1 MPQRF
6 DRHQERTQVLSM
18 LAKEKPSRRQAIIA
32 EYERRSEAAYAP
44 ETLRNL
50 KQIKKTFR
58 LWCEERGTSAELPID
73 PQVVADY
80 VEQLGGKL
88 STNTIE
94 TRLWAIS
101 EMHRSQFLP
110 SPCQHRL
117 VELAL
122 KAVKRKYGTWTRQAP
137 PLCKAEVLSVV
148 SELGADVVELRDR
161 AILWTASDTW
171 CRVSE
176 LVALKVRDLQRQ
188 EDGSS
193 IIFIARSKTDPYGNG
208 DYAFLSK
215 NASIA
220 VLEWIEAG
228 GLKAD
233 DPMFTKSQPGG
244 QRTPLAPATISR
256 IMKRRFKRNDVS
268 PHSMRVGGV
277 HDAFRIGCSLSSIM
291 VAGRWR
297 SPEMPARYGRRILAS
312 QSAAADVARAF
323 ESEAEQAL
331 EAKRERQRQG
341 PGSVAV

>member
-1 MPQRF
+1 MTTRF
-6 DRHQERTQVLSM
+6 DRNQERTQVLSM
-18 LAKEKPSRRQAIIA
+18 LAREKPSRRQAIIT
-32 EYERRSEAAYAP
+32 EYERRSEAAFAP
-44 ETLRNL
+44 ETLRSLN
-50 KQIKKTFR
+50 QIKRSFR
-58 LWCEERGTSAELPID
+58 VWCEERGASAEPPIA
-73 PQVVADY
+73 PQLVADY
-80 VEQLGGKL
+80 VEHLGGKL

-101 EMHRSQFLP
+101 ELHRSQFLP

-137 PLCKAEVLSVV
+137 PLCKAEVLTVV
-148 SELGADVVELRDR
+148 ARLGADVIELRDR
-161 AILWTASDTW
+161 ALLWTASDTW

-188 EDGSS
+188 DDGSS
-193 IIFIARSKTDPYGNG
+193 IIFIAKSKTDPYGNG

-215 NASIA
+215 NASVA
-220 VLEWIEAG
+220 VLEWIEAA
-228 GLKAD
+228 GLKSD

-244 QRTPLAPATISR
+244 QRTPLAPATVSR
-256 IMKRRFKRNDVS
+256 MMKRRFNRNDVS

-312 QSAAADVARAF
+312 QSAAADVAKAF
-323 ESEAEQAL
+323 ENKAEEAL
-331 EAKRERQRQG
+331 LGKKFR
-341 PGSVAV
+341 VK